1 MILEN
6 HLKQLTVKQRYIL
19 DKISNSKKLILK
31 CLLLLILCLVC
42 FVVIGMCYFETNE
55 INFLVLA
62 VSIILIPTPFL
73 TSKLLNE
80 VKYHNILIEDVNF
93 FKNEANNVFSGEI
106 TLSNE
111 QKINGIFVK
120 TINGNYR
127 EIESN
132 TEFKSEF
139 ITSVT
144 GEN

>member
-1 MILEN
+1 MKLEN
-6 HLKQLTVKQRYIL
+6 HLQQLTVKQRYIL

-42 FVVIGMCYFETNE
+42 FVIIGMYYFETNE
-55 INFLVLA
+55 IKFLVLA
-62 VSIILIPTPFL
+62 VSIILIPASFL
-73 TSKLLNE
+73 SSKLLNA
-80 VKYHNILIEDVNF
+80 VKYHNFLIEDVNF
-93 FKNEANNVFSGEI
+93 LKNEANNVFSGEI
-106 TLSNE
+106 SLSNG

-120 TINGNYR
+120 MINGNYR

-132 TEFKSEF
+132 TDFKSEF